1 MLQCVHACG
10 CAESVVSTLAGR
22 SDGCLGCKS
31 FTPEFVRSSWRN
43 CWENPTTTQ
52 QRLIFESFESYCYA
66 HFSTSHRGKTHCF
79 SRKTGSTCTWV
90 CSCVCAG
97 SRGKQNARP
106 AAHFNTI
113 HRQFRLNSP
122 TLRLRAADS
131 HLIPNRREE
140 ETTSADYFCIVAA
153 DKSQTGVFVEDWM
166 DRSSK
171 GKQGIHLHLTTCCGP
186 LIHKKDLVSRVMWC
200 Q

>member
-1 MLQCVHACG
+1 MLISPHHTGGKHIA
-10 CAESVVSTLAGR
+10 LAGR
-22 SDGCLGCKS
+22 Q
-31 FTPEFVRSSWRN
+31 EAHAH
-43 CWENPTTTQ
+43 
-52 QRLIFESFESYCYA
+52 ESA
-66 HFSTSHRGKTHCF
+66 R
-79 SRKTGSTCTWV
+79 V
-90 CSCVCAG
+90 CVCAG

-153 DKSQTGVFVEDWM
+153 DKSQTGVFVED
-166 DRSSK
+166 
-171 GKQGIHLHLTTCCGP
+171 
-186 LIHKKDLVSRVMWC
+186 
-200 Q
+200 